1 ESIFIVEGKGKV
13 DTDGYTSSEETVK
26 ANTKASTELKYKG
39 VIMTEREVGKEMEVF
54 YEILTIPLKQLPKQK
69 TGYGFELKPL
79 VSYNNELAVSYD
91 VKANALVD
99 KRLIDSHLNYEKKGD
114 QFVVPLEEAEKTGS
128 TDKKNT
134 DYLFELPH
142 INVEQKT
149 GNLFTDQQ
157 VKDHDPRIKNA
168 IKDGKRK
175 LYVPIWA
182 DLGEY
187 NVLIASGI
195 PIGANKVNFEV
206 TQPLNLYA
214 YMYGTIGSKTLKDD
228 ELLLEPVDPKNP
240 FSNGKP
246 PGWSDE
252 DVAWLKQ

>member
-1 ESIFIVEGKGKV
+1 
-13 DTDGYTSSEETVK
+13 
-26 ANTKASTELKYKG
+26 
-39 VIMTEREVGKEMEVF
+39 M
-54 YEILTIPLKQLPKQK
+54 
-69 TGYGFELKPL
+69 
-79 VSYNNELAVSYD
+79 
-91 VKANALVD
+91 
-99 KRLIDSHLNYEKKGD
+99 
-114 QFVVPLEEAEKTGS
+114 
-128 TDKKNT
+128 
-134 DYLFELPH
+134 
-142 INVEQKT
+142 
-149 GNLFTDQQ
+149 
-157 VKDHDPRIKNA
+157 KDHDPRIKNA

-175 LYVPIWA
+175 LYVPIWT

-187 NVLIASGI
+187 NILIASVL
-195 PIGANKVNFEV
+195 PIGVNKVNFEV

>member
-1 ESIFIVEGKGKV
+1 
-13 DTDGYTSSEETVK
+13 
-26 ANTKASTELKYKG
+26 
-39 VIMTEREVGKEMEVF
+39 M
-54 YEILTIPLKQLPKQK
+54 
-69 TGYGFELKPL
+69 
-79 VSYNNELAVSYD
+79 
-91 VKANALVD
+91 
-99 KRLIDSHLNYEKKGD
+99 
-114 QFVVPLEEAEKTGS
+114 
-128 TDKKNT
+128 
-134 DYLFELPH
+134 
-142 INVEQKT
+142 EQKT
-149 GNLFTDQQ
+149 GNLFTNQQ

-182 DLGEY
+182 ELGEY

-214 YMYGTIGSKTLKDD
+214 YMYGTIGSETLKDD